1 MLLGRTV
8 VGLDIGSYAVR
19 AAELRAGLRE
29 MELVRV
35 EELFL
40 PQGASPEEREATI
53 QLFLEQRNL
62 RREFMITALPA
73 DRVTQRHLRFPFSGG
88 KRIDQAIA
96 FEIAEDL
103 PFSLASTVIAHEQV
117 MSSPDQTDVLAVLA
131 PRLELQ
137 SYLESMARMEIDPR
151 IIETEGAVLGNLSSV
166 WPLSELGR
174 IVLDIG
180 HRQTVLCLLVDGMP
194 VMQRGIPVAGQHLTE
209 AIARDFKLSIEA
221 AEEQK
226 HSQGIFEQGG
236 TKPIS
241 AGVRSALDRLTREI
255 LRSLQSVV
263 GDPLATIA
271 PAEIVLVG
279 GSAQIPGLASYF
291 EERTSLS
298 CQVLGAAPPDAGL
311 SGLPADRAPAFAQA
325 VALALRGA
333 PTGRVT
339 QTDYR
344 KDEQFHYTPDL
355 SGLESQLR
363 IAAGLFAAVLLLW
376 IASTVSG
383 YFSARASMEAHQ
395 TQLESV
401 YSQTF
406 PGDPLPSDPAAR
418 IREKLRETRALAD
431 HLGVTGT
438 GLSVLEVLRFISDR
452 IPAKVDISLRE
463 LTVRAKG
470 IDARGHSPDFES
482 VDRVRE
488 ELGKVPH
495 FREVVLSDVVNDRKR
510 GGKSFNL
517 TIKLSEN
524 GS

>member
-1 MLLGRTV
+1 MLLGRTI

-35 EELFL
+35 EELLL
-40 PQGASPEEREATI
+40 PRGASPEEREATI

-73 DRVTQRHLRFPFSGG
+73 DRVTQRHLRFPFRGG

-103 PFSLASTVIAHEQV
+103 PFGLRSTVLTHEQV

-137 SYLESMARMEIDPR
+137 QYLESMARMEIDPR
-151 IIETEGAVLGNLSSV
+151 IVETEGASLANLSSV

-174 IVLDIG
+174 ILLDVG
-180 HRQTVLCLLVDGMP
+180 HRKTILCLLVDGKP
-194 VMQRGIPVAGQHLTE
+194 VMQRAIPVAGQHLTE
-209 AIARDFKLSIEA
+209 AIAQDFKLDFEA

-226 HSQGIFEQGG
+226 HSRGIFEPGG
-236 TKPIS
+236 TKPICPS
-241 AGVRSALDRLTREI
+241 VRKTLDRLAREV

-279 GSAQIPGLASYF
+279 GSAGIPGLTTYL
-291 EERTSLS
+291 EERTGLS
-298 CQVLGAAPPDAGL
+298 CQVLGAAPTDGGLAGIPE
-311 SGLPADRAPAFAQA
+311 GGMPVFAQA
-325 VALALRGA
+325 IALALRGA

-344 KDEQFHYTPDL
+344 KDEQFRYTPDL

-363 IAAGLFAAVLLLW
+363 ITTGLFLAVLLLW
-376 IASTVSG
+376 ITSAVSG
-383 YFSARASMEAHQ
+383 YFSARAALEAHQ
-395 TQLESV
+395 SQLESV

-406 PGDPLPSDPAAR
+406 PGEPLPGDPAAR
-418 IREKLRETRALAD
+418 IREKLRETRDLAD

-438 GLSVLEVLRFISDR
+438 GLSALEVLRFISER
-452 IPAKVDISLRE
+452 IPADVDVSLRE

-488 ELGKVPH
+488 ELSKVPH
-495 FREVVLSDVVNDRKR
+495 FRDVLLSDVVNDRKR

-517 TIKLSEN
+517 SIKLSEN

>member
-1 MLLGRTV
+1 MRLARTV

-19 AAELRAGLRE
+19 AAELRAGLRD

-35 EELFL
+35 EELQL

-53 QLFLEQRNL
+53 QLFLEQSNL

-103 PFSLASTVIAHEQV
+103 PFGLESIMLAHEQV

-137 SYLESMARMEIDPR
+137 QYLESMARMEIDPR
-151 IIETEGAVLGNLSSV
+151 VIETEGAVLGNLSSV
-166 WPLSELGR
+166 WPLSDLGR
-174 IVLDIG
+174 IVLDVG
-180 HRQTVLCLLVDGMP
+180 HRKTILCLLVDGKP
-194 VMQRGIPVAGQHLTE
+194 VLQRSIPVAGQHLTE
-209 AIARDFKLSIEA
+209 AIAKDFQLDIEA
-221 AEEQK
+221 AEERK
-226 HSQGIFEQGG
+226 HSQSVFEPGG

-241 AGVRSALDRLTREI
+241 PSVRNVLDRLAREL

-279 GSAQIPGLASYF
+279 GSAHTPGLTAYLA
-291 EERTSLS
+291 ERTGLR
-298 CQVLGAAPPDAGL
+298 CEVLGAPPREGGL
-311 SGLPADRAPAFAQA
+311 SVLSGDASPAFAQA
-325 VALALRGA
+325 IALALRGA

-344 KDEQFHYTPDL
+344 GDEQFHYTPDL

-363 IAAGLFAAVLLLW
+363 IATGLFVAVLLLW
-376 IASTVSG
+376 IASAVSG
-383 YFSARASMEAHQ
+383 YFSARDSMEAYQ
-395 TQLESV
+395 TQLENV

-406 PGDPLPSDPAAR
+406 PGEELPRDPAAR
-418 IREKLRETRALAD
+418 IREKLRDTRALAD

-452 IPAKVDISLRE
+452 IPADVDVSLRE

-482 VDRVRE
+482 VDRLRE
-488 ELGKVPH
+488 ELAKVPH
-495 FREVVLSDVVNDRKR
+495 FRDVVLSDVINDRKR
-510 GGKSFNL
+510 GGKNFNL
-517 TIKLSEN
+517 SIKLSEN